1 MTDLRHWLALA
12 LVFASGCVANG
23 PTTFGDPV
31 PEGAEAVVIVL
42 DDTRPDRRKRSASI
56 PGYLG
61 YNDYANDPALL
72 RVANRLAKKHDVT
85 VLTQWP
91 LQSLPIQCI
100 VIEKPDASTLAAIRA
115 EPGVKWVQPFVDFTT
130 MSVAA
135 PTPSWPKP
143 AGFAVGTDAGN
154 GITIALV
161 DTSVDRSH
169 PALRGTA
176 LRQQNF
182 AGNLGDIDGEAHGTA
197 MVGLIAARPL
207 PDSDMVGISQAA
219 NIELLRG
226 CWQPLD
232 AASGRCNT
240 LTLALALD
248 AAVALQP
255 DVLNLS
261 ITGPKDRV
269 LDELI
274 DQLTRQGT
282 LVVAAYDERRAA
294 SMRFPTHQPGV
305 IYAFGVS
312 DAAAAP
318 AGSTEVVVGAPRHA
332 LSLAPAARYDLVY
345 GHSVA
350 AAQVSGFA
358 ALLFGQSEG
367 SSRDQVVKHLHN
379 LTDSP

>member
-1 MTDLRHWLALA
+1 MNSVRFWLALA
-12 LVFASGCVANG
+12 LMLASGCVTTG
-23 PTTFGDPV
+23 PATFGDPV
-31 PEGAEAVVIVL
+31 PEGTEAIVVVL

-56 PGYLG
+56 PGYVG
-61 YNDYANDPALL
+61 YTDYANDPALL
-72 RVANRLAKKHDVT
+72 RVAKRFAKKHDVT

-100 VIEKPDASTLAAIRA
+100 VIEKPNASTLAAIRA
-115 EPGVKWVQPFVDFTT
+115 EPDVKWVQPFVDFTT
-130 MSVAA
+130 MSMTA

-143 AGFAVGTDAGN
+143 AGVTVGSGAGS
-154 GITIALV
+154 GITIAVV
-161 DTSVDRSH
+161 DTSVDRTH
-169 PALRGTA
+169 PALQGTA
-176 LRQQNF
+176 LRQRNF
-182 AGNLGDIDGEAHGTA
+182 AGNLGDVDGEAHGTA

-207 PDSDMVGISQAA
+207 PDGDMVGISQAA

-226 CWQPLD
+226 CWQPSD

-261 ITGPKDRV
+261 ITGPQDRV
-269 LDELI
+269 LDELVE
-274 DQLTRQGT
+274 QLTRQGT
-282 LVVAAYDERRAA
+282 LVVAAYDERRTA
-294 SMRFPTHQPGV
+294 SLRFPTYQPGV

-312 DAAAAP
+312 DAAATP
-318 AGSTEVVVGAPRHA
+318 SGSAEVVVGAPRHA
-332 LSLAPAARYDLVY
+332 LSLAPAARYDLVF

-358 ALLFGQSEG
+358 ALLLGVSDG
-367 SSRDQVVKHLHN
+367 VSRDQVVKHLHN
-379 LTDSP
+379 LTAKP